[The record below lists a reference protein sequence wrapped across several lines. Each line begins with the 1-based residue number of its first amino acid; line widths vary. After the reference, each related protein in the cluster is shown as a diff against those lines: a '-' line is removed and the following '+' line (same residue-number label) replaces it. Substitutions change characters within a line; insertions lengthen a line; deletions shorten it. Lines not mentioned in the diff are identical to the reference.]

1 MQKIS
6 KKILEFWINVNKN
19 PEKVTKLPD
28 NVPIEVLEDL
38 SKRKNIPEKLQLNIK
53 LAMLEK
59 KNKKIARFR

>member
-38 SKRKNIPEKLQLNIK
+38 SKRRNIPEKLQLIIE
-53 LAMLEK
+53 LAILEK
-59 KNKKIARFR
+59 KNKK